1 MMTDTLPRPFDP
13 GKPVQTRGGDPARV
27 VCTDGKGPEART
39 ILALVAT
46 ETGAECVKWMYA
58 DGQIYRE
65 RRSLS
70 DLVNVPVRR
79 EGWVAHW
86 AGSGGCRITS
96 ALYPTREKA
105 EQQTAGVCDIAVVIS
120 RVEWEE

>member
-1 MMTDTLPRPFDP
+1 MITDTHPRPFDP
-13 GKPVQTRGGDPARV
+13 GKPVKQCNGREAEILRTGL
-27 VCTDGKGPEART
+27 KGPMGRS
-39 ILALVAT
+39 ILALTHV
-46 ETGAECVKWMYA
+46 EQGKDQAEWFYSNGLWG
-58 DGQIYRE
+58 DTPSIY
-65 RRSLS
+65 

-79 EGWVAHW
+79 EGWLAHW